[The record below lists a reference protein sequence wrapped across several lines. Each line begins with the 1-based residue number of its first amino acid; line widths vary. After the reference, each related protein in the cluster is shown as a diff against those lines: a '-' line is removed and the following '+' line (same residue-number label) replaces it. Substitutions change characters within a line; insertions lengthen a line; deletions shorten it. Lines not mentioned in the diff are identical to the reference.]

1 MKPKTLNI
9 LGCIMLAV
17 GVTVGII
24 ISATLN
30 VVLGIGCIVAGILIY
45 FDLLYK
51 SSVLEESK
59 KQSALLYDI
68 YDITRTKNN
77 LKFED
82 SEYYNSLNE
91 NEKVPEFISQ
101 GKFKR

>member
-45 FDLLYK
+45 FDPVSYTHLDVYKRQLL
-51 SSVLEESK
+51 L
-59 KQSALLYDI
+59 
-68 YDITRTKNN
+68 T
-77 LKFED
+77 
-82 SEYYNSLNE
+82 
-91 NEKVPEFISQ
+91 P
-101 GKFKR
+101 